1 MHSPPAIH
9 LTVAAA
15 QAGLPLAELVAM
27 QVGPLAARRILERGG
42 VWRNRRR
49 EHDAARPLA
58 AGDQI
63 AIHTPPGGTYA
74 EIEITQ
80 ADICYE
86 SGGLLAL
93 NKQPGW
99 YTTPTPWDA
108 VANIRAALTH
118 FLREREGPGAYVHLV
133 HQLDRDTSGVLL
145 CSRDRALNGPLQ
157 EAFNAGEVAKEYLCI
172 CAGEPQ
178 AAQFAV
184 ASGHGRGRSGLW
196 RLYELAEVG
205 HTLPNGST
213 VKAAQT
219 SFTVLR
225 RLGGAALLRAT
236 LHTGRTHQIRLHLAS
251 LGHPLLGDA
260 RYGGPPTFG
269 AHTLPGHLLHAAVL
283 ALRHPLSAYP
293 LEIRAPLPPTM
304 AALLGADG

>member
-1 MHSPPAIH
+1 MHNPPAIQ
-9 LTVAAA
+9 LTIAEE
-15 QAGLPLAELVAM
+15 QAGMPLDELVAA
-27 QVGPLAARRILERGG
+27 QVGSLAAQRILERGG

-49 EHDAARPLA
+49 EHDAARPLV
-58 AGDQI
+58 AGDVVT
-63 AIHTPPGGTYA
+63 IHTPPGGMYA

-80 ADICYE
+80 ADICYD

-108 VANIRAALTH
+108 VANIRAALTR
-118 FLREREGPGAYVHLV
+118 FLREREGPEAYVHLV

-145 CSRDRALNGPLQ
+145 CSRERALNGPLQ

-178 AAQFAV
+178 AAQFDV
-184 ASGHGRGRSGLW
+184 QSGHGRGRSGLW

-205 HTLPNGST
+205 DTLPNGST
-213 VKAAQT
+213 IKAAHT
-219 SFTVLR
+219 SFTVVR

-251 LGHPLLGDA
+251 LGHPLLGDG
-260 RYGGPPTFG
+260 RYGGPLAFG
-269 AHTLPGHLLHAAVL
+269 GHALRSHMLHAASL

-293 LEIRAPLPPTM
+293 LEIRAPLPPDM
-304 AALLGADG
+304 ATLLDAVG